1 MSENKKADNF
11 EAKPHLPPEL
21 SPKTALDPIVLIEKT
36 PPHEVT
42 RLTSPI
48 REATEEL
55 SKTPSKTIETPI
67 SSRRRQKS
75 AKSPTKE
82 ESNDT
87 SLEKEDDVTASKGKT
102 KLKKVDETIQSQ
114 VEHTTTSEI
123 ISQDLSAIEGV
134 DKTTTTTTSR
144 RGRKKISE
152 IASSLK
158 VALSEK
164 AKTSKTEPQD
174 EKLCPN
180 VIEVSIIPKKRGR
193 KKAVENI
200 EQIVTP
206 DNNTSDKT
214 DEISDKTEIHVE
226 PPKIEP
232 EKNKDSK
239 IQESPSLEV
248 KDANELIEKEE
259 KVVRR
264 RGRKKALEIA
274 QEGNHEEASKIADLE
289 TIESIKEKPDEPVQ
303 PQEISEVAE
312 DLKDKSSVIKQTK
325 TVEMIEKVDILPKKE
340 RKTKQTKT
348 NQNKDLKNVA
358 ESPNS
363 NIQQNPQ
370 TSEGHDND
378 VKDILDSVKG
388 RKRKMA
394 KKIKK
399 FLKDVDKLIE
409 IQESQSRTRNSSLLD
424 SKKAVKVLKKYRKKR
439 RKTFSV
445 DNGNNTGM
453 KLKITREH
461 RKPYHVIEK
470 NIKNPLKLKFL
481 KKPANVIE
489 LEENVEQIENCSIN
503 QPEPNQTTS
512 EINEIP
518 GNFGITPKKRGRPSK
533 KDSAKDEITTVDE
546 IDHKLEK
553 EQPSKSPSP
562 KRRMLS
568 PSNTTEKSNKVK
580 EEVVN
585 IDQTIKPPEATDIN
599 TLPGIKRRGRP
610 PKKAII
616 AELEAEKAMMA
627 NISLLP
633 NAVDVS
639 EAEKQLDIPQ
649 VNIVNYKVICF

>member
-1 MSENKKADNF
+1 MSENKKSENL
-11 EAKPHLPPEL
+11 ETKPHLPPEL
-21 SPKTALDPIVLIEKT
+21 SPKGALDPIVLIEKT

-55 SKTPSKTIETPI
+55 PKAPSKTNETPI

-82 ESNDT
+82 ESPDM
-87 SLEKEDDVTASKGKT
+87 SLEKEHDINVTASKSKT
-102 KLKKVDETIQSQ
+102 KLKKVDEPSLLLPIQSQ
-114 VEHTTTSEI
+114 VEHTTSQ
-123 ISQDLSAIEGV
+123 ISDNLSVVEEV
-134 DKTTTTTTSR
+134 EKTTSR

-158 VALSEK
+158 ER

-206 DNNTSDKT
+206 DDKISDKTDKTSDKT
-214 DEISDKTEIHVE
+214 DKTSDQTEIHEE

-232 EKNKDSK
+232 QKNKDSK
-239 IQESPSLEV
+239 IEASPLLEV
-248 KDANELIEKEE
+248 KDTNELVEKEE

-264 RGRKKALEIA
+264 RGRKKVLEIA
-274 QEGNHEEASKIADLE
+274 QEGNQEEASKVTDVE
-289 TIESIKEKPDEPVQ
+289 SIESIKEKPDEPVQ
-303 PQEISEVAE
+303 PQVMSEVVE
-312 DLKDKSSVIKQTK
+312 GLKEESGDIKQTK
-325 TVEMIEKVDILPKKE
+325 TVEVIEKVDMSPKKE

-358 ESPNS
+358 ESLNS

-370 TSEGHDND
+370 TSKGHDND

-388 RKRKMA
+388 RKRKIA

-409 IQESQSRTRNSSLLD
+409 IQESQSRTRNRSLLD
-424 SKKAVKVLKKYRKKR
+424 SKKAVRVLKKYRKKR

-445 DNGNNTGM
+445 VNGNNTEM

-470 NIKNPLKLKFL
+470 NIKNPLKLKLL

-489 LEENVEQIENCSIN
+489 PEENVEQFENCSIN
-503 QPEPNQTTS
+503 QPEHNQTTTS
-512 EINEIP
+512 EINEVP
-518 GNFGITPKKRGRPSK
+518 VNFGITPKKRGRPSK
-533 KDSAKDEITTVDE
+533 KDSPKDEITTVDE
-546 IDHKLEK
+546 IGHKLEK

-568 PSNTTEKSNKVK
+568 PTNTEKSNKVK
-580 EEVVN
+580 DEVIN
-585 IDQTIKPPEATDIN
+585 IDQAIKPPEATEIDA
-599 TLPGIKRRGRP
+599 LPGIKRRGRP

-616 AELEAEKAMMA
+616 AELEAEKAMLA
-627 NISLLP
+627 NISILP
-633 NAVDVS
+633 NAFDVS
-639 EAEKQLDIPQ
+639 EAEKQSDIPQ
-649 VNIVNYKVICF
+649 VN